1 MTLADAKNLRPGTL
15 LHYTGRQS
23 CTRTVG
29 PRGGVTTNV
38 VTFKVTG
45 QPKTWKNSAD
55 RVKVPVKFGLYEHAY
70 LTEMNLS
77 DFHLAS
83 DCPA

>member
-1 MTLADAKNLRPGTL
+1 MTLSDAKTLRPGTL

-23 CTRTVG
+23 CDVKT
-29 PRGGVTTNV
+29 

-83 DCPA
+83 DCQSV